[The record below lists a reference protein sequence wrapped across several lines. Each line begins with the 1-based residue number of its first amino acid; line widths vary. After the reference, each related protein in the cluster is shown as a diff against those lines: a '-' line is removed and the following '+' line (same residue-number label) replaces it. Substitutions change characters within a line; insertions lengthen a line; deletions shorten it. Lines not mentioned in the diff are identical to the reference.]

1 MEVVDDGLAADRA
14 DEQRVAVGRA
24 LRRRLGA
31 DGGAG
36 AGLVFDDHRLAQ
48 AQGELFPDRAG
59 DDVDTA
65 ARWERRDEADRARR
79 VLLCESRRAEQHPQE
94 NEDAASARIHAYI
107 IRDAASVTARAI
119 RALDALHAL
128 DAFRTLDPLRTLGA
142 LHALRTLGPLGPLR
156 TLGAVGAAA

>member
-48 AQGELFPDRAG
+48 AQRKLFPDRAR
-59 DDVDTA
+59 DDIDA
-65 ARWERRDEADRARR
+65 APRRERRDEADRARR
-79 VLLCESRRAEQHPQE
+79 VLLCESRRAEQRPQE
-94 NEDAASARIHAYI
+94 NEDAASARIHCYI
-107 IRDAASVTARAI
+107 ISDAASVAARAI

-128 DAFRTLDPLRTLGA
+128 DAFRTLDTLDALRTLGA
-142 LHALRTLGPLGPLR
+142 LHAL
-156 TLGAVGAAA
+156 